1 MVQANPETQNYHYT
15 EEVPRAFRD
24 LKSKYSDAVRKDK
37 TMMPLGP
44 AFVCEYL
51 HVPDDVYRD
60 VYEPSEDSFLLID
73 ALHADLADLVSRFGD
88 TPIENII
95 EVG

>member
-1 MVQANPETQNYHYT
+1 M
-15 EEVPRAFRD
+15 
-24 LKSKYSDAVRKDK
+24 LC
-37 TMMPLGP
+37 GP

-51 HVPDDVYRD
+51 HVDDSVYRH

-73 ALHADLADLVSRFGD
+73 ALHADLPNLMQEAQSRGQ
-88 TPIENII
+88 PIQNII

>member
-1 MVQANPETQNYHYT
+1 MVQAGAGGTD
-15 EEVPRAFRD
+15 VPRKFRD
-24 LKSKYSDAVRKDK
+24 LVSKYPDSVRKDRSENA
-37 TMMPLGP
+37 MICGP

-51 HVPDDVYRD
+51 HVGDDVYRD

-73 ALHADLADLVSRFGD
+73 ALHVDLPDLLARFND
-88 TPIENII
+88 TRVRNVI

>member
-1 MVQANPETQNYHYT
+1 MVQAGASAGAT
-15 EEVPRAFRD
+15 EVPRKFRD
-24 LKSKYSDAVRKDK
+24 LVSKYPDSVRKDK
-37 TMMPLGP
+37 GKNAMLCGP

-51 HVPDDVYRD
+51 HVGDDVYRD

-73 ALHADLADLVSRFGD
+73 ALHVDLPDLVARFND
-88 TPIENII
+88 IPVQNII